1 MNSSELTMPDE
12 KKIKNIAK
20 EDSFDKVIAEL
31 GEPDKMNKNEDG
43 LTILRWDDRL
53 EKRYVYLVIE
63 LENNIVTKIRIE
75 KL

>member
-1 MNSSELTMPDE
+1 
-12 KKIKNIAK
+12 
-20 EDSFDKVIAEL
+20 
-31 GEPDKMNKNEDG
+31 MNKNEDG

-53 EKRYVYLVIE
+53 EKGYVYLVIE